1 MADFPSSSASGPRKT
16 IHTRRFR
23 LTPDM
28 TPLVGLG
35 FLLVT
40 FFLLVGEFSKPTVL
54 QLTMPVKPTCSYDGP
69 VCGTSDVLTVL
80 LGRNHRVHYYSGL
93 LSNDE
98 EVKLQ
103 TTDLGPAGLR
113 KLLLGLKGQ
122 SRSLF
127 VLIKPTDEAT
137 YKDMVDALDEMS
149 ITDQKRYALVDV
161 VTQEQELLRQHGF

>member
-1 MADFPSSSASGPRKT
+1 MAAFPTGASGPRKT

-28 TPLVGLG
+28 TPMVGLG

-40 FFLLVGEFSKPTVL
+40 FFLLTAEFGKPTVL
-54 QLTMPVKPTCSYDGP
+54 QLTMPVRPTCSYDGP
-69 VCGTSDVLTVL
+69 ICMTGDVLTVL
-80 LGRNHRVHYYSGL
+80 LGRNHRVHYYHGL

-98 EVKLQ
+98 KGTLQ

-113 KLLLGLKGQ
+113 KLLLGLKG
-122 SRSLF
+122 RSHRLF
-127 VLIKPTDEAT
+127 VQIKPTDHAT

-161 VTQEQELLRQHGF
+161 ALEEKHLLRAHGF